1 MSNPMM
7 VGHSQGYDFDRLA
20 HRLSLDALLL
30 AQDTGVGSYGDLSG
44 PVDRRVRNTLSGEP
58 QPIRGGTVR

>member
-1 MSNPMM
+1 MM
-7 VGHSQGYDFDRLA
+7 VGHFQGYDFDRLA

-30 AQDTGVGSYGDLSG
+30 VQDTGAGSHGDLSG
-44 PVDRRVRNTLSGEP
+44 PVNRRVRDMLSGEP